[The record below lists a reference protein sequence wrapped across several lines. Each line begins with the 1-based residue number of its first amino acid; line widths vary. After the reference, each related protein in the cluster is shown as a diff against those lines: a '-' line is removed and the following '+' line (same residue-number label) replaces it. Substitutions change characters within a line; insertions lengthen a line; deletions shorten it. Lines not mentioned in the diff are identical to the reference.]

1 MQAERVL
8 FEIRTLR
15 EKYSQAIFDKNV
27 LCEEKKRKKEAILK
41 LEEEK
46 EFVSTQLKEA
56 LEKINFLESD
66 NAKIREENVKL
77 RDKCI
82 KTERKG
88 NRTNNV
94 SDEKMPRELRQLQS
108 QNNILTARL
117 EQAERGM
124 KQKETFKRE
133 KMNSSSEDFEV
144 EKIMDHQKGR
154 RHNSYLI
161 RWKGFGPGSDTR
173 QPENSLTDCKKIL
186 ENYKRHHKL

>member
-1 MQAERVL
+1 MQAERI
-8 FEIRTLR
+8 FCEIRTLR

-27 LCEEKKRKKEAILK
+27 LCEKTKKKEEAILK

-56 LEKINFLESD
+56 LEKISFLESD

-82 KTERKG
+82 KTNKKG
-88 NRTNNV
+88 NQTNDA
-94 SDEKMPRELRQLQS
+94 SDKKTPRELRQLQS
-108 QNNILTARL
+108 QNHILTARL
-117 EQAERGM
+117 EQAERGI

-133 KMNSSSEDFEV
+133 NMNSSSEDFEV

-154 RHNSYLI
+154 RQNSYLI
-161 RWKGFGPGSDTR
+161 RWKGFGPDFDTW
-173 QPENSLTDCKKIL
+173 
-186 ENYKRHHKL
+186 